1 MRILK
6 SAQKMHVLSVIYNI
20 YGLASISIMFRS
32 ALLWAIYHIK
42 SKKKKKQHLRHV
54 SCLEQ
59 QHICL
64 DSLAKF
70 WQSNYKRKIKL
81 FKMEEVKCVK
91 IQRSQ
96 CAKKCVVISKILACD
111 QCVVVMAKGD
121 NSSFFSSKDEEA
133 MEPHWV
139 VTTVHCGLIL
149 FWNLIWNLLLFQY
162 WKFLKQTSFPPFW
175 IISFSFYGSKH
186 ET

>member
-1 MRILK
+1 
-6 SAQKMHVLSVIYNI
+6 
-20 YGLASISIMFRS
+20 
-32 ALLWAIYHIK
+32 
-42 SKKKKKQHLRHV
+42 
-54 SCLEQ
+54 
-59 QHICL
+59 
-64 DSLAKF
+64 
-70 WQSNYKRKIKL
+70 
-81 FKMEEVKCVK
+81 MEEVKCVK

-149 FWNLIWNLLLFQY
+149 FWNLI
-162 WKFLKQTSFPPFW
+162 
-175 IISFSFYGSKH
+175 
-186 ET
+186 